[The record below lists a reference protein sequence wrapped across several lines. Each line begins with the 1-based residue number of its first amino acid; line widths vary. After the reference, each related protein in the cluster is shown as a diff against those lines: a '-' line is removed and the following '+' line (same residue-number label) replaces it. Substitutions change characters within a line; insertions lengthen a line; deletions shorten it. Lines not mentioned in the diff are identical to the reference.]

1 MKWLLVIYFLS
12 SGLYQEPHISAVD
25 CNDALIEATLVKG
38 NELWSAVCVGPDDEV
53 TSQVSKE
60 LGP

>member
-1 MKWLLVIYFLS
+1 MSWTLVIYFLS

-38 NELWSAVCVGPDDEV
+38 NELWSAVCVGQ
-53 TSQVSKE
+53 TMK
-60 LGP
+60 